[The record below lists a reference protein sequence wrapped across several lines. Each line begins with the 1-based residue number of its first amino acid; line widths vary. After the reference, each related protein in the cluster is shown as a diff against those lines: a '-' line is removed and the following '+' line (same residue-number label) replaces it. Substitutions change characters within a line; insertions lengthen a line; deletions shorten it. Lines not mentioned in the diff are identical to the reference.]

1 MATSFEAVKNIKSG
15 DIIGK
20 TGLEAS
26 FDDEF
31 ADEDNYNF
39 VATYDCVAGNTYYF
53 LVTGYAEGSSTFT
66 VELTMGEEPPTPALI
81 AGDTNG
87 DGSVNVRDM
96 GLLQQHLNG
105 WTVPIDLT
113 AADVTGDGS
122 VNVRD
127 IGLLQQYLNGWDVEL
142 NLPQ

>member
-1 MATSFEAVKNIKSG
+1 MAIV
-15 DIIGK
+15 
-20 TGLEAS
+20 S

-53 LVTGYAEGSSTFT
+53 LVSDYAEGSSTFT

-81 AGDTNG
+81 SG
-87 DGSVNVRDM
+87 
-96 GLLQQHLNG
+96 
-105 WTVPIDLT
+105 
-113 AADVTGDGS
+113 DVTGDGN

-127 IGLLQQYLNGWDVEL
+127 LGRLQQYLNGWDVEL
-142 NLPQ
+142 DPAAADVTGDGTLNVRDLGRLQQYLNGWDVELVLPQ